1 MSVMRVFLPA
11 GPMTEERAQLWHQAC
26 RMRNEVAEILTR
38 GRQRGGFTAEEIARL
53 EQLLNEIRRITH
65 QVRAGVPFP
74 EVLYEAEGVIDRY
87 KRGELKPI
95 G

>member
-1 MSVMRVFLPA
+1 MSVFLPA
-11 GPMTEERAQLWHQAC
+11 GPMTEERAQLWHQAW
-26 RMRNEVAEILTR
+26 RMRNEVAEILIR

-74 EVLYEAEGVIDRY
+74 EVLDEAEGVINRY